1 MKNTAKMKNGA
12 AELSIDIIKGDL
24 QDIAEASRT
33 ALGRIRAV
41 RAVLEP
47 HIENPNKDRYD
58 ELISAAVLASDT
70 LLGVI
75 KLDFPTIDNHVV
87 NANANLN
94 NLPRLIEP
102 ENEDLNNLVHLVF
115 DEPKNE
121 GEPENEGEVKNDDNE
136 ER

>member
-75 KLDFPTIDNHVV
+75 KLDFPVIDNHVV

-102 ENEDLNNLVHLVF
+102 ENE
-115 DEPKNE
+115 
-121 GEPENEGEVKNDDNE
+121 GEVKSDDNA
-136 ER
+136 

>member
-12 AELSIDIIKGDL
+12 AALSIDIIEGDL
-24 QDIAEASRT
+24 QDIAEASNT
-33 ALGRIRAV
+33 ALDRVRAV
-41 RAVLEP
+41 RTVLQS
-47 HIENPNKDRYD
+47 HFENLNKDRYD
-58 ELISAAVLASDT
+58 ELASAAVLASDT

-75 KLDFPTIDNHVV
+75 ELDFPAINNHID

-94 NLPRLIEP
+94 SLPRIIEP

-121 GEPENEGEVKNDDNE
+121 GEVSGDDNA
-136 ER
+136 

>member
-12 AELSIDIIKGDL
+12 AALSIDIIEGDL
-24 QDIAEASRT
+24 QDIAEASNT
-33 ALGRIRAV
+33 ALERIRAV
-41 RAVLEP
+41 RTVLQS
-47 HIENPNKDRYD
+47 HFENLNKDRYD
-58 ELISAAVLASDT
+58 ELVSAAVLASDT

-75 KLDFPTIDNHVV
+75 KLDFPTINNHVF

-94 NLPRLIEP
+94 SLPRLIEP

-121 GEPENEGEVKNDDNE
+121 GEVKNDDNE

>member
-24 QDIAEASRT
+24 QDIAEASHT

-41 RAVLEP
+41 RAVLGP
-47 HIENPNKDRYD
+47 HFENLNKDRYD

-75 KLDFPTIDNHVV
+75 KLDFPAINNSID

-94 NLPRLIEP
+94 SLPRLIEP
-102 ENEDLNNLVHLVF
+102 ENESLNNLLRFV
-115 DEPKNE
+115 
-121 GEPENEGEVKNDDNE
+121 EPENEGEVKNDDNE
-136 ER
+136 

>member
-41 RAVLEP
+41 RAVLGP
-47 HIENPNKDRYD
+47 HFENLNKDRYD
-58 ELISAAVLASDT
+58 ELVSAAVLASDT

-75 KLDFPTIDNHVV
+75 KLDFPAINNHID

-102 ENEDLNNLVHLVF
+102 ENESLNNLLRFV
-115 DEPKNE
+115 
-121 GEPENEGEVKNDDNE
+121 EPENEGEVKNEGEVSDDDNE

>member
-12 AELSIDIIKGDL
+12 AALSIDIIEGDL

-41 RAVLEP
+41 RAVLGP
-47 HIENPNKDRYD
+47 HFENLNKDRYD
-58 ELISAAVLASDT
+58 ELVSAAVLASDT

-75 KLDFPTIDNHVV
+75 KLDFPAINNHID

-102 ENEDLNNLVHLVF
+102 ENESLNNLLRFV
-115 DEPKNE
+115 
-121 GEPENEGEVKNDDNE
+121 EPENEGEVKNEGEVSDDDNE

>member
-47 HIENPNKDRYD
+47 HFENLNKDRYD
-58 ELISAAVLASDT
+58 ELVSAAVLASDT

-94 NLPRLIEP
+94 SLPRIIEP
-102 ENEDLNNLVHLVF
+102 ENEDLNHLVHLVF

-121 GEPENEGEVKNDDNE
+121 GEVSDDGNE

>member
-41 RAVLEP
+41 RAVLGP
-47 HIENPNKDRYD
+47 HFENLNKDRYD
-58 ELISAAVLASDT
+58 ELVSAAVLASDT

-75 KLDFPTIDNHVV
+75 KLDFPTINNHID

-102 ENEDLNNLVHLVF
+102 ENE
-115 DEPKNE
+115 
-121 GEPENEGEVKNDDNE
+121 GEVSGDDNA
-136 ER
+136 

>member
-24 QDIAEASRT
+24 QDIAEASNT

-41 RAVLEP
+41 RAVLGP
-47 HIENPNKDRYD
+47 HFENLNKDRYD
-58 ELISAAVLASDT
+58 ELVSAAVLASDT

-75 KLDFPTIDNHVV
+75 KLDFPAINNHID
-87 NANANLN
+87 NANANLI

-102 ENEDLNNLVHLVF
+102 ENESLNNLLKFV
-115 DEPKNE
+115 EPENK

-136 ER
+136 

>member
-47 HIENPNKDRYD
+47 HFENLNKDRYD
-58 ELISAAVLASDT
+58 ELVSAAVLASDT

-94 NLPRLIEP
+94 SLPRIIEP

-121 GEPENEGEVKNDDNE
+121 GEVSDDGNE

>member
-41 RAVLEP
+41 RAVLGP
-47 HIENPNKDRYD
+47 HFENLNKDRYD
-58 ELISAAVLASDT
+58 ELVSAAVLASDT

-75 KLDFPTIDNHVV
+75 KLDFPTINNHID

-94 NLPRLIEP
+94 SLPRLIEP
-102 ENEDLNNLVHLVF
+102 ENESLNNLLRFV
-115 DEPKNE
+115 
-121 GEPENEGEVKNDDNE
+121 EPENEGEVSDDDNE

>member
-12 AELSIDIIKGDL
+12 AALSIDIIEGDL

-41 RAVLEP
+41 RAVLGP
-47 HIENPNKDRYD
+47 HFENLNKDRYD
-58 ELISAAVLASDT
+58 ELVSAAVLASDT

-75 KLDFPTIDNHVV
+75 KLDFPAINNHIV

-94 NLPRLIEP
+94 SLPRLIEP
-102 ENEDLNNLVHLVF
+102 ENESLNNLLSFV
-115 DEPKNE
+115 
-121 GEPENEGEVKNDDNE
+121 EPENEGEVKNDDNE

>member
-1 MKNTAKMKNGA
+1 MKNTARMKNGA

-47 HIENPNKDRYD
+47 HFENLNKDRYD
-58 ELISAAVLASDT
+58 ELVSAAVLASDT

-75 KLDFPTIDNHVV
+75 KLDFPAINNHID

-94 NLPRLIEP
+94 SLPRLIEP
-102 ENEDLNNLVHLVF
+102 ENESLNNLLKFV
-115 DEPKNE
+115 
-121 GEPENEGEVKNDDNE
+121 EPENEGEVSDDDNE
-136 ER
+136 

>member
-1 MKNTAKMKNGA
+1 MENTAKMKNGA

-24 QDIAEASRT
+24 QDIAEASHT
-33 ALGRIRAV
+33 ALERIRAV
-41 RAVLEP
+41 RTVLGP
-47 HIENPNKDRYD
+47 HFENLNKDRYD
-58 ELISAAVLASDT
+58 ELVSAAVLASDT

-75 KLDFPTIDNHVV
+75 KLDFPTINNHIV
-87 NANANLN
+87 NANANLI

-121 GEPENEGEVKNDDNE
+121 GEVKNDDNA
-136 ER
+136 

>member
-12 AELSIDIIKGDL
+12 AALSIDIIKGDL

-41 RAVLEP
+41 RAVLGP
-47 HIENPNKDRYD
+47 HFENLNKDRYD
-58 ELISAAVLASDT
+58 ELVSAAVLASDT

-75 KLDFPTIDNHVV
+75 KLDFPTINNHVF

-94 NLPRLIEP
+94 SLPRIIEP
-102 ENEDLNNLVHLVF
+102 ENESLNNLLSFV
-115 DEPKNE
+115 EPENE
-121 GEPENEGEVKNDDNE
+121 GEPENEEEVKNDDNE

>member
-24 QDIAEASRT
+24 QDIAEASNT

-47 HIENPNKDRYD
+47 HIVNPYKDRYD
-58 ELISAAVLASDT
+58 EMVSAIILVSDT

-75 KLDFPTIDNHVV
+75 KLDFPTINNHID

-102 ENEDLNNLVHLVF
+102 ENESLNNLLKFV
-115 DEPKNE
+115 
-121 GEPENEGEVKNDDNE
+121 EPENEGEVKNDDNA
-136 ER
+136 

>member
-12 AELSIDIIKGDL
+12 AALSIDIIEGDL

-41 RAVLEP
+41 RAVLGP
-47 HIENPNKDRYD
+47 HFENLNKDRYD
-58 ELISAAVLASDT
+58 ELVSAAVLASDT

-75 KLDFPTIDNHVV
+75 KLDFPTINNHVD

-94 NLPRLIEP
+94 SLPRLIEP
-102 ENEDLNNLVHLVF
+102 ENESLNNLLSFV
-115 DEPKNE
+115 
-121 GEPENEGEVKNDDNE
+121 EPENEGEVKNDGNE

>member
-12 AELSIDIIKGDL
+12 AALSIDIIEGDL

-41 RAVLEP
+41 RAVLGP
-47 HIENPNKDRYD
+47 HFENLNKDRYD
-58 ELISAAVLASDT
+58 ELVSAAVLASDT

-75 KLDFPTIDNHVV
+75 KLDFPTINNHIV

-94 NLPRLIEP
+94 SLPRLIEP
-102 ENEDLNNLVHLVF
+102 ENESLNNLLSFV
-115 DEPKNE
+115 
-121 GEPENEGEVKNDDNE
+121 EPENEGEVKNDDNE

>member
-24 QDIAEASRT
+24 QDIAEASNT

-41 RAVLEP
+41 RAVLDP
-47 HIENPNKDRYD
+47 HFENLNKDRYD
-58 ELISAAVLASDT
+58 ELVSAAVLASDT

-75 KLDFPTIDNHVV
+75 KLDFPTINNHVV

-94 NLPRLIEP
+94 SLPRIIEP

-115 DEPKNE
+115 DEP
-121 GEPENEGEVKNDDNE
+121 ENEGEVSSDDNE

>member
-47 HIENPNKDRYD
+47 HFENLNKDRYD
-58 ELISAAVLASDT
+58 ELVSAAVLASDT

-75 KLDFPTIDNHVV
+75 KLDFPVIDNHVV

-102 ENEDLNNLVHLVF
+102 ENENLNNLVHLVF
-115 DEPKNE
+115 D
-121 GEPENEGEVKNDDNE
+121 EPENEGEVKNDDNA
-136 ER
+136 

>member
-24 QDIAEASRT
+24 QDIAEASNT

-41 RAVLEP
+41 RAVLGP
-47 HIENPNKDRYD
+47 HFENLNKDRYD
-58 ELISAAVLASDT
+58 ELVSAAVLASDT

-75 KLDFPTIDNHVV
+75 KLDFPAINNHID
-87 NANANLN
+87 NANANLI

-102 ENEDLNNLVHLVF
+102 ENESLNNLLRFV
-115 DEPKNE
+115 
-121 GEPENEGEVKNDDNE
+121 EPENEGEVSSDDNA
-136 ER
+136 